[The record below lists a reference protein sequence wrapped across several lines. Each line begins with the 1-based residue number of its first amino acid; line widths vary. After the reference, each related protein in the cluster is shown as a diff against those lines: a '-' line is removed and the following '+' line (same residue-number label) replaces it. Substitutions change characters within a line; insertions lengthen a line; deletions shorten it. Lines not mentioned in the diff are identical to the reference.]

1 MAAPGGSRP
10 VRGLVRNLLLASALA
25 IALYIV
31 FTILRRRFLFAFDEP
46 ETLLLEA
53 GAVVLVAY
61 LVARAITGA
70 ANEVLQRRGQVA
82 HGHAVRLFLNLL
94 IAVGA
99 TFALFEIAGVSPQS
113 IFLGS
118 AFAGIVLGLAA
129 QTVLAN
135 VFAGLLLV
143 VANPFHPGDRV
154 SIVSSSYGA
163 LAPSYPHEMLY
174 PRYTGVVEDV
184 GLIYTVLGLDSGGT
198 AKVPNGVVITA
209 LVLQARATRAHRVR
223 MTFPLSVPVA
233 SVESALE
240 DVAREFP
247 PPTTAARPPR
257 LEVADVSPTTWDGV
271 VIVWS
276 PALDET
282 SVQDRVMR
290 AVLARLPAV
299 ASAVPDKARRPT
311 P

>member
-1 MAAPGGSRP
+1 MAVPGESRP
-10 VRGLVRNLLLASALA
+10 IRVLVRNLLLATTLA
-25 IALYIV
+25 IGLYVV
-31 FTILRRRFLFAFDEP
+31 FTILRHRFLFAFNEP

-53 GAVVLVAY
+53 GAVILVAY
-61 LVARAITGA
+61 LVARALTGA
-70 ANEVLQRRGQVA
+70 ANEVLTRRGQVS

-94 IAVGA
+94 IAIGA
-99 TFALFEIAGVSPQS
+99 TFALFELAGVSAQS

-143 VANPFHPGDRV
+143 VANPFHPGDRI
-154 SIVSSSYGA
+154 SLVSSSYGA

-174 PRYTGVVEDV
+174 PRYSGVVEDV
-184 GLIYTVLGLDSGGT
+184 GLIYTVIGLDSGGV

-209 LVLQARATRAHRVR
+209 LILQTRATRSHRVR
-223 MTFPLSVPVA
+223 MTFPLATPVA
-233 SVESALE
+233 TVEAALA

-247 PPTTAARPPR
+247 PPSTASRPPR
-257 LEVADVSPTTWDGV
+257 LEIADLAPATWDGV
-271 VIVWS
+271 ITVWS
-276 PALDET
+276 PALDEAG
-282 SVQDRVMR
+282 VQDRVMR
-290 AVLARLPAV
+290 AVLARLPGAPP
-299 ASAVPDKARRPT
+299 ATEKPRRPT